1 MAQSKNAALRW
12 RNLKTGLLFLAGMLI
27 LGWLGFYIGKNTGL
41 LTPHHSLHFFT
52 ANSQGLREGN
62 FVGIAGKKVGTVGTV
77 DFRSHG
83 DTNGVDIKLDI
94 QGDDYFALI
103 KKDSKAFIKGM
114 GILGDKVVDIQIGHS
129 KEPIAENAELATASE
144 AGIEDLTANAIAT
157 MRNVDSLTTK
167 IIHGE
172 GTLGKLITT
181 TELNDK
187 INATLANLN
196 NVEERITNGK
206 GLVPQLL
213 NNGELAQ
220 QVSQTTKDLREMTT
234 KLKEGNGSLGKFLMG
249 DEFLGKL
256 NQVSAHTDSLLT
268 QLSNPNGS
276 LAKIT
281 NDPTLYNNLNGTA
294 ESAHRAIG
302 SLDSLLTDFKK
313 NPSRYVH
320 VSVF

>member
-12 RNLKTGLLFLAGMLI
+12 RNLKTGMLFLAGMII
-27 LGWLGFYIGKNTGL
+27 LGWLGFIIGGNSGL
-41 LTPHHSLHFFT
+41 LAGHKTLHFFT
-52 ANSQGLREGN
+52 ANSQNLREGG
-62 FVGIAGKKVGTVGTV
+62 FVGIAGKKVGTVGTIE
-77 DFRSHG
+77 FLTRG
-83 DTNGVDIKLDI
+83 ATKGVDVKLEI
-94 QGDDYFALI
+94 ENEYFSMITRDSKALI
-103 KKDSKAFIKGM
+103 KGL
-114 GILGDKVVDIQIGHS
+114 GILGDKVVDIEIGPS
-129 KEPIAENAELATASE
+129 KSRIQDNGELATASE
-144 AGIEDLTANAIAT
+144 AGMEDLTANAIST
-157 MRNVDSLTTK
+157 MRNVDTLTAK
-167 IIHGE
+167 ILHGE

-187 INATLANLN
+187 INQTLTNLN
-196 NVEERITNGK
+196 TVEDRITNGK
-206 GLVPQLL
+206 GLVPRLL
-213 NNGELAQ
+213 NDGDLAQ
-220 QVSQTTKDLREMTT
+220 QVSQTTKDLREMTA